1 MKEINKFFYKI
12 TFLIFFVFS
21 AQAESKVLSIGNSE
35 AKVTIKVF
43 SSLTCPHCANFHS
56 NIYEML
62 KKDYID
68 RGLVKFEHH
77 AFPLDLAALN
87 AEIIVRCQDNN
98 NKKFELLTEIYKKQ
112 TTWAV
117 GSDIKKINELIKKI
131 GVNFNLS
138 NEKMDTCLENDTVQD
153 EILEQRIEA
162 QKEYKIESTP
172 TIIINEK
179 KYSGKI
185 NYKEFKKNI
194 DKKLSMNFKQLE
206 ITGFKSFSEKTTFF
220 IEKGLTGIV
229 GPNGCG
235 KSNIVESLRWCM
247 GENSAKSMR
256 GSGMEDVIFSGTSNR
271 PSKNISEVSLL
282 LDNQN
287 KEGPAQYEEF
297 DEISIKRKI
306 EKDKG
311 SKYYINDK
319 EVRARDVQTFFA
331 DLSTGAHSPSLI
343 SQGRIGQLV
352 TAKPIER
359 KSILEEAAGIS
370 GIHARRQE
378 AETRLNAAEN
388 NLKRADE
395 LKKQQQKQLDNLK
408 KQAEEATR
416 YKEISGEIKQIE
428 AGLYFLKIS
437 EIEKDKKQI
446 LEKLSELDDEI
457 SAISIDFNHN
467 NTLLEEENKKL
478 SPLRDKK
485 MESAAKLQ
493 KLNLDMENLVEE
505 ESRVKSLQ
513 DKLEKSIKTIESDLE
528 RERSISLDADLNEKR
543 LSEEKDA
550 LLKTENEL
558 LTVETNSTKELKE
571 SKNLLDGL
579 QSQLDSMLDQ
589 IEKDIDED
597 KKLLKETF
605 RELKQLVKKIT
616 SSQEEYAEKYGKD
629 RSIQSDSIKRKE
641 RIKNIDVEL
650 KNWRNLKSNSEKM
663 NSELSNRKNKLFLEL
678 NDNQKNPERIATSK
692 GQNLQNLENTKKRNE
707 EIENELIAAEKKYNL
722 INQNLKEIQIK
733 LSDLKENK
741 ARNEATVEGIEN
753 RKKDLLHSVKNELNI
768 NDEASLLPQSD
779 LNNISPNDLPTLEEQ
794 SQKVEKAKK
803 KRESLGSVNLR
814 ADEETKKYET
824 EIKKMEDDRAD
835 LFSAIVKLKSSIDEL
850 NQKGRERLLEAF
862 TKVNRKFNEVYT
874 KLFNGGTA
882 KIELVDSDDPLEAG
896 LEMYVSPPGKRLQ
909 SISLLSGGE
918 QALTAMSLVFAVFLV
933 NPSPICVLDEVD
945 APLDDANVTRFC
957 SLLDELTKITK
968 TKFIIITHH
977 ALTMSRMHR
986 LYGVTMAEQGVSQ
999 LVSVDLQKAEEL
1011 VA

>member
-1 MKEINKFFYKI
+1 
-12 TFLIFFVFS
+12 
-21 AQAESKVLSIGNSE
+21 
-35 AKVTIKVF
+35 
-43 SSLTCPHCANFHS
+43 
-56 NIYEML
+56 
-62 KKDYID
+62 
-68 RGLVKFEHH
+68 
-77 AFPLDLAALN
+77 
-87 AEIIVRCQDNN
+87 
-98 NKKFELLTEIYKKQ
+98 
-112 TTWAV
+112 
-117 GSDIKKINELIKKI
+117 
-131 GVNFNLS
+131 
-138 NEKMDTCLENDTVQD
+138 
-153 EILEQRIEA
+153 
-162 QKEYKIESTP
+162 
-172 TIIINEK
+172 
-179 KYSGKI
+179 
-185 NYKEFKKNI
+185 
-194 DKKLSMNFKQLE
+194 MNFKKLE
-206 ITGFKSFSEKTTFF
+206 ITGFKSFSEKTNFL
-220 IEKGLTGIV
+220 IENGLTGIV

-271 PSKNISEVSLL
+271 PSKNISEVALL

-287 KEGPAQYEEF
+287 KEGPVQYKEF
-297 DEISIKRKI
+297 DEISVRRKI
-306 EKDKG
+306 EKNKG

-416 YKEISGEIKQIE
+416 YKEISKEINKIE
-428 AGLYFLKIS
+428 AGLYYLKIK

-446 LEKLSELDDEI
+446 LEKLSELDDDI
-457 SAISIDFNHN
+457 SAVNIDFNHN

-478 SPLRDKK
+478 APLRDKK

-493 KLNLDMENLVEE
+493 KLNLDITNLVEE

-513 DKLEKSIKTIESDLE
+513 EKLEKSIKTIESDLE
-528 RERSISLDADLNEKR
+528 RERSISLDAELNEKR
-543 LSEEKDA
+543 ISKEKEE

-558 LTVETNSTKELKE
+558 LEVETSSSKELRT
-571 SKNLLDGL
+571 SKSLLDSL
-579 QSQLDSMLDQ
+579 QTQLDTILDQ

-597 KKLLKETF
+597 KKLSKDSF
-605 RELKQLVKKIT
+605 RELKQLVRKIT
-616 SSQEEYAEKYGKD
+616 SSQEDYAEKYGKD
-629 RSIQSDSIKRKE
+629 KSIQSDSVKRKE
-641 RIKNIDVEL
+641 RIKNIDIEL

-663 NSELSNRKNKLFLEL
+663 TSELNDRKNKLQLEL
-678 NDNQKNPERIATSK
+678 NENQKNPERIATSK

-707 EIENELIAAEKKYNL
+707 EIENELIEAEKKYNA
-722 INQNLKEIQIK
+722 INQNLKEIQLN
-733 LSDLKENK
+733 LSDLKESK
-741 ARNEATVEGIEN
+741 ARNEATVDGIEN
-753 RKKDLLHSVKNELNI
+753 RKKDLLYSIKNEINI
-768 NDEASLLPQSD
+768 QDETFILPQSD
-779 LNNISPNDLPTLEEQ
+779 LSDVPPDNFPTIEEQ
-794 SQKVEKAKK
+794 AQKVEKIKK

-814 ADEETKKYET
+814 ADEETKKYES

-835 LFSAIVKLKSSIDEL
+835 LYSAIVKLKTSIDEL

-896 LEMYVSPPGKRLQ
+896 LEINVSPPGKRLQ
-909 SISLLSGGE
+909 SITLLSGGE
-918 QALTAMSLVFAVFLV
+918 QALTALSLIFAVFLV
-933 NPSPICVLDEVD
+933 NPSPVCVLDEVD

-957 SLLDELTKITK
+957 GLLDDLTKITK